1 MSDPV
6 KVLDPNSI
14 EAYRTRVQLLAG
26 ELKAA
31 KNQVARVN
39 IALMLADAATT
50 LARLE
55 HDELQN
61 QNS

>member
-1 MSDPV
+1 MSDSV

-14 EAYRTRVQLLAG
+14 EAYRTRVQFLAG

>member
-6 KVLDPNSI
+6 KALDPNSI
-14 EAYRTRVQLLAG
+14 EAYRTRVQFLAG

-39 IALMLADAATT
+39 LTLMLADAATT

-55 HDELQN
+55 HDELQS
-61 QNS
+61 QNP

>member
-1 MSDPV
+1 MSHPV
-6 KVLDPNSI
+6 KVLDPNYI
-14 EAYRTRVQLLAG
+14 EAYRTRVQCFAG

-39 IALMLADAATT
+39 IALILADAATT

>member
-1 MSDPV
+1 MSDSV
-6 KVLDPNSI
+6 KVLDPTSI
-14 EAYRTRVQLLAG
+14 EAYRTRVQFLAG
-26 ELKAA
+26 EFKAA
-31 KNQVARVN
+31 KNQVSRVN

>member
-1 MSDPV
+1 MSDSV
-6 KVLDPNSI
+6 NVLDPTSI
-14 EAYRTRVQLLAG
+14 EAHRTRVQFFAG

-61 QNS
+61 

>member
-1 MSDPV
+1 
-6 KVLDPNSI
+6 
-14 EAYRTRVQLLAG
+14 VQFLAG

-31 KNQVARVN
+31 KSQVARVN

-55 HDELQN
+55 HDELQS
-61 QNS
+61 QNP

>member
-1 MSDPV
+1 MSHPV

-14 EAYRTRVQLLAG
+14 EAYRTRVQCLAG

-55 HDELQN
+55 HDEWQN
-61 QNS
+61 PNS